1 MPVVVLVVVLVVLV
15 VLFTDPWLAQSRSDR
30 RPGLLL
36 PLAPARP
43 RALSALVVCL
53 APASCSAAVSSS
65 AACACCRVTAS
76 CAPPL
81 LLESAHL

>member
-1 MPVVVLVVVLVVLV
+1 MVVVVLLLLLLLV
-15 VLFTDPWLAQSRSDR
+15 VLFTDPWLAQSRSNR
-30 RPGLLL
+30 GPGLLL

-81 LLESAHL
+81 LLESVHL